1 MLRALVYSKGKLRE
15 EADLSRIAR
24 AASNRSNTVWLDV
37 DSPDGR
43 EMESVAK
50 AFGLH
55 ALSVEDVTKVYQ
67 RPKAEAFENYAL
79 VIIRS
84 FRKDDPSQ
92 TVQLNFIL
100 SHNFL
105 ITLSFEPVTA
115 QDDFYE
121 KARQNPYLMSL
132 GSDYLLYAVIDKVV
146 DDYFPIAGDITE
158 KLDVLE
164 DAVFQNPDEGL
175 LNGVFETKKRLFAF
189 RKEVQPVRD
198 IANALSRGEVKF
210 VRGPNSPY
218 FRDVYDHMV
227 RILDN
232 VELNRDLVS
241 NIMDA
246 YLSAVSNNLNKSMKR
261 IAAISTILMPPTLL
275 ASAFGMNFR
284 VIPEADWDYG
294 FYLIIVVMVAMVLGS
309 FWYFR
314 KKDWI

>member
-1 MLRALVYSKGKLRE
+1 MLRALIYTKGKLRE
-15 EADLSRIAR
+15 ESDLSLVAK
-24 AASNRSNTVWLDV
+24 AAANRSNTVWLDV
-37 DSPDGR
+37 DSPDGV
-43 EMESVAK
+43 EVEAVAR
-50 AFGLH
+50 AFGIH
-55 ALSVEDVTKVYQ
+55 QLSVEDMTRLYQ
-67 RPKAEAFENYAL
+67 RPKAEPFEHYAL
-79 VIIRS
+79 VIVRS
-84 FRKDDPSQ
+84 FMKDDPSQ

-100 SHNFL
+100 SSNYL
-105 ITLSFEPVTA
+105 ITLSFEPVA
-115 QDDFYE
+115 PQDDFYE
-121 KARQNPYLMSL
+121 KARQNPYLLSL
-132 GSDYLLYAVIDKVV
+132 GADYLLYAVMDKVV

-158 KLDVLE
+158 KLDLLE
-164 DAVFQNPDEGL
+164 DAVFQNPDESL
-175 LNGVFETKKRLFAF
+175 LNGVFETKKQLFAF

-198 IANALSRGEVKF
+198 IANALSRREIKF
-210 VRGPNSPY
+210 VRQSNAPY

-232 VELNRDLVS
+232 IELNRDLVS

-294 FYLIIVVMVAMVLGS
+294 FYLIIAVMVAMVLGS

-314 KKDWI
+314 KKDWL